1 MKTKFNREKIITKC
15 KEHHACHDE
24 YERLL
29 NVKTDKE
36 FAGVLLKHLY
46 WLKTTRVLKY
56 VNIKELRKYVK
67 DNNEYIYNWCRYI
80 KDEQELW
87 SRLTSDEFRYQ
98 YCVNIKD
105 RKEIW
110 QEIEDDSI
118 IFLYCDNIKDRR
130 QLWMKLTDQLYIYY
144 YCRYVRDRPVL
155 WQMLTDP
162 NVIHNYCWN
171 VFNRKELWARIK
183 KNNVK
188 KEQTNE

>member
-110 QEIEDDSI
+110 AKLTRDIWI
-118 IFLYCDNIKDRR
+118 YNYCRFVKDRPE
-130 QLWMKLTDQLYIYY
+130 LWANLTNSEWIYY
-144 YCRYVRDRPVL
+144 YCRYVKDRPEL
-155 WQMLTDP
+155 RKKL
-162 NVIHNYCWN
+162 
-171 VFNRKELWARIK
+171 KELK
-183 KNNVK
+183 
-188 KEQTNE
+188 